1 MSGSAVVPSRV
12 ASWSGVGRQSMG
24 GNEHGRRTNAPAVV
38 GLMIGLAAAMVAV
51 RSPVLP
57 SLVNV
62 SALLVGFGI
71 FWAVTSSPPGTL
83 RSLRVTSIDLI
94 FVAYIVGK
102 FVVEFVNSGQLGTT
116 FSLTTLLDVVIAYGA
131 LLAARIGCRSE
142 ADVWTAARWFVVPA
156 AVVALI
162 AVLQITQF
170 PGLNQLLVSHVN
182 SGGLEARIDKG
193 WDIRATSTIGHWTAL
208 GGYLCGISALI
219 GAQMIQNRSHTVS
232 NTRLGSL
239 LLLVVIA
246 QVATLTFATIA
257 LNFCIVVY
265 VLIRIRIRVAVL
277 VVGGIASL
285 AMWAAVGSL
294 ITSRIDKQLGEA
306 EYAARSY
313 DWLPESVGF
322 RLNVWLTES
331 IPAAMQRP
339 LTGWGAS
346 TYQWLGTDATSPHL
360 RWISPESEWMRTAV
374 SYGFVVLALQLAL
387 LFATFRYL
395 KRAAKCSSARAMG
408 TLLMFYLGILVVSFI
423 HSHLTNRGVPLVLWF
438 AVGIAVAMTEAPER
452 FRPGTDA
459 SIETK
464 PGGNLRAAHVS

>member
-1 MSGSAVVPSRV
+1 MSGSAVVPTRGATS
-12 ASWSGVGRQSMG
+12 SGVGIRSRA
-24 GNEHGRRTNAPAVV
+24 ESGRARGTNAPAIV
-38 GLMIGLAAAMVAV
+38 GLMLGLAAALVAV
-51 RSPVLP
+51 RSPVMP
-57 SLVNV
+57 SLVNL

-71 FWAVTSSPPGTL
+71 FWAVTSAPRGTL
-83 RSLRVTSIDLI
+83 RGLRVTSIDLI

-102 FVVEFVNSGQLGTT
+102 FLVEFVNSGDLGTP

-142 ADVWTAARWFVVPA
+142 ADVWTAARWFVIPA

-162 AVLQITQF
+162 AVLQIMQF

-208 GGYLCGISALI
+208 GGYLCGISALV
-219 GAQMIQNRSHTVS
+219 GAQMIRNRSNAVS

-257 LNFCIVVY
+257 LNLCIVFY
-265 VLIRIRIRVAVL
+265 VLIRIRIRAAVL
-277 VVGGIASL
+277 VVGGIAAV

-322 RLNVWLTES
+322 RLNVWMTES

-339 LTGWGAS
+339 TTGWGAS
-346 TYQWLGTDATSPHL
+346 TYQWLGTDATSPYL

-374 SYGFVVLALQLAL
+374 SYGLVVLALQLAL

-395 KRAAKCSSARAMG
+395 KRAAVRSSARAMG
-408 TLLMFYLGILVVSFI
+408 TFLIFYLGILVVSFI

-438 AVGIAVAMTEAPER
+438 AVGIAVAMTEATER
-452 FRPGTDA
+452 FGQRTNE
-459 SIETK
+459 SIEIER
-464 PGGNLRAAHVS
+464 GSLRAAHVS